1 MIDPEERLRRF
12 QPAGPPPDL
21 RARVI
26 ESARSPQ
33 PSTLRDWLPAL
44 ATAALIALLYV
55 VGTGIRARAYSQI
68 VDPGDIHE
76 IEVTAP

>member
-1 MIDPEERLRRF
+1 MTDPEERLRHFR
-12 QPAGPPPDL
+12 PASPPPEL

-26 ESARSPQ
+26 ESVRSPQ

-55 VGTGIRARAYSQI
+55 VATGIRARAYTQI
-68 VDPGDIHE
+68 VDFGDIHE
-76 IEVTAP
+76 IEVPAP